1 MIGSLSWKSWLSA
14 VPGVGGALVAKLACP
29 ACWPLYT
36 SALAAVGVR
45 FVSPTG
51 YRVPLVALV
60 LALALGA
67 LALRGRSRRDYRPL
81 SVGAAGALALAA
93 GEFALHSEPLAI
105 AGVAVLAGASLW
117 AAWPGAKAQETCDAC
132 VVERRTT

>member
-1 MIGSLSWKSWLSA
+1 MLASLSWKSWLSA

-36 SALAAVGVR
+36 SALGAVGVR

-51 YRVPLVALV
+51 YRIPLVAMV

-81 SVGAAGALALAA
+81 AAGAAGALALAA

-105 AGVAVLAGASLW
+105 AGVVMLAGASLW
-117 AAWPGAKAQETCDAC
+117 AAWPARAQEPCDAC
-132 VVERRTT
+132 TVERRTT